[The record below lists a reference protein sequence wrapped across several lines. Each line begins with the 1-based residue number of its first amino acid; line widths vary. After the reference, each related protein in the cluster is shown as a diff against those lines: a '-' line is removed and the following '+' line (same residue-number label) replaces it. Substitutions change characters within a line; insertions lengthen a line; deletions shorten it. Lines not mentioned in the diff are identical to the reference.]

1 MRRITCSP
9 RQGWQQK
16 VEELGLAWHSAGGAY
31 WNESAYYEF
40 SAKEIDTIEA
50 ATNNLHD
57 LCLQAVQQVIDD
69 KLYARM
75 GIPEMAVPL
84 IERSW
89 EEEPPSLYGRF
100 DFAYDGV
107 NPPKL
112 LEYNAD
118 TPTAL
123 LEAAVVQ
130 WYWLQDTFPRKD
142 QFNSLHERIIALWK
156 ELKPYIPGGQLD
168 FCSVDDVEDGI
179 TITYLQDTANQAG
192 LDTRIYPI
200 NEVGW
205 DGSRFVDPR
214 NRPIQAIFKL
224 YPWEWMI
231 NEEFGQHLDQAR
243 DTMWIEPPW
252 KMVLSNKGILP
263 ILWNM
268 FPRHPNLLEARFDD
282 PGLLESWVRKPKL
295 SREGANVTLHRA
307 GQDIETP
314 GDYGEE
320 GYVYQDLAPLR
331 DFSGWH
337 PVLGSWTVGHEA
349 GNTACGMG
357 VRESREP
364 ITTNTSQFVPHLFG

>member
-9 RQGWQQK
+9 RAGWQHK
-16 VEELGLAWHSAGGAY
+16 VEEVGLAWHSSGGPY
-31 WNESAYYEF
+31 WNEAAYYEF
-40 SAKEIDTIEA
+40 SAKEVAVIEA

-57 LCLQAVQQVIDD
+57 RCLEAVQQVIDD

-89 EEEPPSLYGRF
+89 EAEPPSLYGRF
-100 DFAYDGV
+100 DFSYDGV

-130 WYWLQDTFPRKD
+130 WYWLQDTFPSKD
-142 QFNSLHERIIALWK
+142 QFNSLHERIVALWK
-156 ELKPYIPGGQLD
+156 ELKPYLPDGRVD
-168 FCSVDDVEDGI
+168 FCSVDDVEDGV
-179 TITYLQDTANQAG
+179 TVTYLQDTANQAG

-205 DGSRFVDPR
+205 DGARFVDPD
-214 NRPIQAIFKL
+214 NRQIGAIFKL

-231 NEEFGQHLDQAR
+231 HEQFGPYLEPAR
-243 DTMWIEPPW
+243 DTIWIEPPW

-282 PGLLESWVRKPKL
+282 PGLFESWVRKPKL

-307 GQDIETP
+307 GADIETP

-320 GYVYQDLAPLR
+320 GYIYQELAPLR
-331 DFSGWH
+331 DFNGWH
-337 PVLGSWTVGHEA
+337 PVLGSWTIGHES
-349 GNTACGMG
+349 GNVACGMG
-357 VRESREP
+357 IRESKEL

>member
-1 MRRITCSP
+1 MRRILCSP
-9 RQGWQQK
+9 RKGWQQK

-40 SAKEIDTIEA
+40 SAKEVDVIEA
-50 ATNNLHD
+50 ATNELHGM
-57 LCLQAVQQVIDD
+57 CLQAVQQVIDD
-69 KLYARM
+69 RLYATM

-100 DFAYDGV
+100 DFAYDGW

-130 WYWLQDTFPRKD
+130 WYWLQDAFPRKD

-156 ELKPYIPGGQLD
+156 ELKPYLPGGHVD

-179 TITYLQDTANQAG
+179 TVTYLQDTANQAG
-192 LDTRIYPI
+192 LSTSIYPI

-205 DGSRFVDPR
+205 NGSRFVDPR
-214 NRPIQAIFKL
+214 NRPIRAIFKL

-231 NEEFGQHLDQAR
+231 HEEFGEHLEQAR
-243 DTMWIEPPW
+243 ETIWMEPPW
-252 KMVLSNKGILP
+252 KMVLSNKGILAV
-263 ILWNM
+263 LWNM

-282 PGLLESWVRKPKL
+282 PGLLQSWVRKPKL
-295 SREGANVTLHRA
+295 SREGANVTVHRA
-307 GQDIETP
+307 GTDMETP

-320 GYVYQDLAPLR
+320 GYVYQELAALR
-331 DFSGWH
+331 DFSGCY
-337 PVLGSWTVGHEA
+337 PVLGSWTIGHEP
-349 GNTACGMG
+349 GSVACGMG
-357 VRESREP
+357 IRESRELV
-364 ITTNTSQFVPHLFG
+364 TTNTSQFVPHLFG